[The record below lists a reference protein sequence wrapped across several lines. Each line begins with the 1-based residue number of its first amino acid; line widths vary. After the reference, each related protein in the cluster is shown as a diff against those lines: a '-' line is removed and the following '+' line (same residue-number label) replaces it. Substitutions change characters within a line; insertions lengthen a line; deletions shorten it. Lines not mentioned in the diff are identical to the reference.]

1 MTVAALNVAPPNGVG
16 SADWALIEIE
26 ATSPTMT
33 QGAET
38 GRPEQAPGHDRRI
51 WVRFVFNAATF
62 GGRCRT
68 WPVGGLILSDQA
80 PLLMWRS
87 D

>member
-38 GRPEQAPGHDRRI
+38 GRPEQAAGHDRRI
-51 WVRFVFNAATF
+51 CVRLCSMPRPSADEA
-62 GGRCRT
+62 GLMAGRRVN
-68 WPVGGLILSDQA
+68 PLRSS